1 STRSSAHRSPQ
12 QPSRGRVNRWRIRL
26 TRAVVAGAMLA
37 CGQLALPVHAA
48 SPEETLRATQA
59 MLDASESALTAA
71 RRQVDEQ
78 YEQLQQLSPGDRD
91 VRYAYVVATINQRRY
106 READPL
112 LKELVALEPTNLD
125 VLRTRVWLTTMLRD
139 YGATL
144 VQLEQLSAAMAE
156 QEGLDT
162 ETAETT
168 ARFLGR
174 VIAFLEGPANDASA
188 TAANPRLVAN
198 AKRDLLDRL
207 TESQRTAFDEAFDA
221 VTNRYL
227 DLTESK
233 EASQQR
239 AVAAAR
245 EDREN
250 RLDQV
255 AEQRERIGDER
266 EDLRDQQ
273 ERLRSEMT
281 DQLAELTKTDQPLAT
296 QQARLQTQMVAMQR
310 DLAAID
316 LELSR
321 LGRRIDTEEDPFLR
335 DALRREAARLAAVA
349 RRYAV
354 DLSGLD
360 RQVAVVTAQRL
371 ELQRQRIE
379 LQRTI
384 GGQLNQT
391 AAELDKLAKN
401 EKQADAIER
410 RARRPL
416 NATSN
421 QARSLSAVASAFI
434 TYEPFPFQQER
445 QRVLKSLGGDR

>member
-1 STRSSAHRSPQ
+1 
-12 QPSRGRVNRWRIRL
+12 
-26 TRAVVAGAMLA
+26 M
-37 CGQLALPVHAA
+37 
-48 SPEETLRATQA
+48 
-59 MLDASESALTAA
+59 
-71 RRQVDEQ
+71 
-78 YEQLQQLSPGDRD
+78 
-91 VRYAYVVATINQRRY
+91 
-106 READPL
+106 
-112 LKELVALEPTNLD
+112 
-125 VLRTRVWLTTMLRD
+125 LRTRVWLTTMLRD

-156 QEGLDT
+156 QERMDHRNG
-162 ETAETT
+162 
-168 ARFLGR
+168 RNGKHVLGR

-296 QQARLQTQMVAMQR
+296 QQARLQTQIVAMQR

-410 RARRPL
+410 RARRP
-416 NATSN
+416 
-421 QARSLSAVASAFI
+421 
-434 TYEPFPFQQER
+434 
-445 QRVLKSLGGDR
+445 